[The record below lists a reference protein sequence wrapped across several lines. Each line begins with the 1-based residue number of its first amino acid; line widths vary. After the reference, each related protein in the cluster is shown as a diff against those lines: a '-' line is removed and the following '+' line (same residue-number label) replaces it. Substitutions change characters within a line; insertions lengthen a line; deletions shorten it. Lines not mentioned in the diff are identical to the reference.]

1 MRTLR
6 QIDNAIID
14 ASKARAAEVL
24 LNSATAAIISENEIV
39 ALQANVRYGDKYRE
53 MYGIL
58 TVLEEYLKF
67 GSLDGK
73 MERQPLRKQLKEM
86 LEKL

>member
-39 ALQANVRYGDKYRE
+39 ALQANVRYDDKYRE

-67 GSLDGK
+67 NSCDGNIG
-73 MERQPLRKQLKEM
+73 RRPLRKKLKDM
-86 LEKL
+86 LEAL